1 MSDVIIGYFLMFFMG
16 FIIALIVMLLSDNN
30 NATIENDV
38 FAQAMD
44 RRRLQRKQSELR
56 CELEMLKKQWEE

>member
-1 MSDVIIGYFLMFFMG
+1 MIDVIIGNFLMFFMG
-16 FIIALIVMLLSDNN
+16 FIIALTVMLLSDNN

-44 RRRLQRKQSELR
+44 IRSLQRKQSELR

>member
-1 MSDVIIGYFLMFFMG
+1 MSDVIIGYLIMFFMG
-16 FIIALIVMLLSDNN
+16 FLIALTVMLLSDNN
-30 NATIENDV
+30 NAIENDV

-44 RRRLQRKQSELR
+44 IRSLQRKQSELR

>member
-1 MSDVIIGYFLMFFMG
+1 MSDVIIGYVLMFFMG
-16 FIIALIVMLLSDNN
+16 FIIALTVILFSDNT
-30 NATIENDV
+30 TIENDV

-44 RRRLQRKQSELR
+44 IRSLQRKQSELR

>member
-1 MSDVIIGYFLMFFMG
+1 MSDVIIGYLIMFFVG
-16 FIIALIVMLLSDNN
+16 FIIAVTVMLLNN
-30 NATIENDV
+30 NNIEYDV

-44 RRRLQRKQSELR
+44 IRNLQRKQSELR